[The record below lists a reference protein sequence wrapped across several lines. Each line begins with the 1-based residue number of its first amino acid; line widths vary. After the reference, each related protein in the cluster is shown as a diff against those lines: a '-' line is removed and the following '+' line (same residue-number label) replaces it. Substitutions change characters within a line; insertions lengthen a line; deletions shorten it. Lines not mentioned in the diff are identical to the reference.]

1 MNEQT
6 KNTGPDEEQ
15 LIYAKFLGWGML
27 IGLMLLFL
35 TFFLY
40 ASGIMPPAIPHDA
53 LANYWGLDAHHYME
67 GVEEDYLKRG
77 RLVTGWSWVKL
88 LGKSDYLNF
97 VGIAVLSSVTIL
109 CYLAIIPSLLRK
121 GDKVYAIIAILE
133 VLVLSLAAS
142 GILTAGH

>member
-1 MNEQT
+1 MNEEAR
-6 KNTGPDEEQ
+6 NTEANEEQ

-27 IGLMLLFL
+27 VGLLLLFI

-40 ASGIMPPAIPHDA
+40 ASGIVAPAVPHDA
-53 LANYWGLDAHHYME
+53 LSAYWGLDAHHYME
-67 GVEEDYLKRG
+67 GVEEDYLKLG
-77 RLVTGWSWVKL
+77 HLVTGWSWVKL

-97 VGIAVLSSVTIL
+97 VGIAVLSSITIL

>member
-1 MNEQT
+1 MNEEAT
-6 KNTGPDEEQ
+6 NAGADEEQ

-27 IGLMLLFL
+27 IGLLLLFL

-40 ASGIMPPAIPHDA
+40 ASGIVPPAVPHDA
-53 LANYWGLDAHHYME
+53 LGNYWELDAHHYME
-67 GVEEDYLKRG
+67 GVEEDYLKLG
-77 RLVTGWSWVKL
+77 HLVTGWSWVKL

-97 VGIAVLSSVTIL
+97 VGIVVLSSVTIL
-109 CYLAIIPSLLRK
+109 CYLAIIPSLLKK
-121 GDKVYAIIAILE
+121 GDKVYVVIAILE

>member
-1 MNEQT
+1 MNEEAR
-6 KNTGPDEEQ
+6 NTEANEEQ

-27 IGLMLLFL
+27 IGLLLLFI

-40 ASGIMPPAIPHDA
+40 ASGIMAPAVPHDA
-53 LANYWGLDAHHYME
+53 LDNYWALDAHHYME
-67 GVEEDYLKRG
+67 GVEEDYLKLG
-77 RLVTGWSWVKL
+77 HLVTGWSWVKL

-121 GDKVYAIIAILE
+121 GDKVYVVIAILE